1 MKKTK
6 LKYIS
11 TRLVSRKSKIAF
23 QEGARRA
30 MAANGYIVIVNDGWV
45 VKKFSDGKIE
55 KIEQLSDTHNLKVI
69 LD

>member
-1 MKKTK
+1 MKKVK

-11 TRLVSRKSKIAF
+11 TRLVSRKSKSAF
-23 QEGARRA
+23 QEGAKRA

-55 KIEQLSDTHNLKVI
+55 NIEQLSDTHNLKVI